1 MIMERVFRKIW
12 YDEGKGSARTV
23 PVLTLAPFSLLY
35 GLIISA
41 RNRRFDLGRPVSARL
56 PCRVISVGNLTVG
69 GTGKTPTVI
78 YLARMLKDQGYR
90 PVVLSR
96 GYGGTSKH
104 AVNVVSRGD
113 EPLMKQDAVG
123 DEPFM
128 MAKSLT
134 GVPVLAG
141 TRRVL
146 TGDWALKNLNA
157 DVLILDDGFQH
168 RQLARDIDIVLLHA
182 ANPFGNG
189 RLLPAGPLREPVS
202 VLKRADIIIET
213 GTYDD
218 VAAHA
223 SIVLPVGVRAPAFR
237 CYYKPRSLLQGGRD
251 AVLPLE
257 IIRGKKI
264 CAFAG
269 IGNPGT
275 FKKTLAA
282 LGTDLAVF
290 IAFPDHHRYTQADV
304 SLISERARQCGA
316 EMIVT
321 TEKDR
326 IKLEAFDVF
335 LNGVCALRIE
345 MDFLSAREDFEKLIL
360 EKLKNP

>member
-12 YDEGKGSARTV
+12 YDEGKDSAWTL

-41 RNRRFDLGRPVSARL
+41 RNKRFDLKRFAPARL

-123 DEPFM
+123 DEPFL

-134 GVPVLAG
+134 GVPVLTG

-146 TGDWALKNLNA
+146 TGDWALKNLHA

-189 RLLPAGPLREPVS
+189 RLLPAGPLREPIS
-202 VLKRADIIIET
+202 ALKRADIIIET

-218 VAAHA
+218 LAAHT
-223 SIVLPVGVRAPAFR
+223 SIALPVDVRTPAFR
-237 CYYKPRSLLQGGRD
+237 CYYKPRSLLRGGRD
-251 AVLPLE
+251 TVFPLE
-257 IIRGKKI
+257 IIKGKKI

-282 LGTDLAVF
+282 LGAALAVF
-290 IAFPDHHRYTQADV
+290 IAFPDHHRYTRADV

-326 IKLEAFDVF
+326 IKMEAFDIF
-335 LNGVCALRIE
+335 LNGVYALRIE

-360 EKLKNP
+360 EKFKNP